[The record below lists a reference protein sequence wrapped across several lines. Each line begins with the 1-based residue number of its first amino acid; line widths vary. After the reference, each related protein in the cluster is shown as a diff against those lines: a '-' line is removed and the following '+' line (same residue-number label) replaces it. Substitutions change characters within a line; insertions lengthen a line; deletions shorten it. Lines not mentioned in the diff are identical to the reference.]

1 MSRSVPSSVSSIA
14 CILYVGETLSEAAL
28 QQSLKLAAHH
38 GAHLSVT
45 IATQHLTAP
54 YSPIWTS
61 LPSSLV
67 ADINAKSKA
76 KATAAADTARDAAR
90 IAGVIADIHEMMDG
104 GGDAAEAA
112 VRVARASDLI
122 VVDQPGAVMDM
133 KATIFEEAL
142 FRSGRPVLV
151 ATPKRAP
158 VQDVNKAMLAWT
170 APAMPPAL
178 QGI

>member
-1 MSRSVPSSVSSIA
+1 M
-14 CILYVGETLSEAAL
+14 
-28 QQSLKLAAHH
+28 
-38 GAHLSVT
+38 
-45 IATQHLTAP
+45 
-54 YSPIWTS
+54 S

-76 KATAAADTARDAAR
+76 KASAAADTARDAAR
-90 IAGVIADIHEMMDG
+90 IAGVIADIHVMMDR

-112 VRVARASDLI
+112 VRAARASDLI

-133 KATIFEEAL
+133 KAAIFEEAL

-158 VQDVNKAMLAWT
+158 VRDVSKAMLAWDGT
-170 APAMPPAL
+170 SHATRLLHHARGSWLHPTSAHRPETCWRCAEKAMSTRHCPESGDHLARP
-178 QGI
+178 